1 MIYNK
6 FGVMRTNFLLGVLL
20 IGFMW
25 GCISEKEHNVPV
37 QQLQPVSTTVDT
49 AVSTPTLDEFGI
61 PTDSVE
67 VQDYIVKR
75 NESLYL
81 ILDKFNFSPQ
91 EIYSITQEA
100 NSIIDFNQ
108 IKPGQK
114 YRAYV
119 SADSVQEVSHILLQN
134 NPLEYVVMDWQQD
147 SLQIYKA
154 SRPLTSKTVAASGK
168 IENSLYQTISSK
180 GGSQLLANRMANI
193 YAWQINFFGL
203 RPGDSF
209 DVLYDKQFVDDAY
222 YGIGDIKAAAFTHRG
237 KTYQAYKFHHGDVEG
252 YFNEKG
258 ESVQKALLQAP
269 FKFSQ
274 RVSSNFSR
282 SRYHPILKK
291 RVPHTGVDYAAPP
304 GTPILAVGDGTVTE
318 ARYRGANGNIVK
330 ITHNS
335 TYRTAY
341 LHLRAFAR
349 GIKRGV
355 KVEQGQVIG
364 YVGSTG
370 RATGPHL
377 HYSLYKN
384 NRPVNS
390 RTVDLPSSEAVPDSL
405 MDVFAEVRDRLDRQL
420 KAKID
425 TTQGGGPVITQV
437 K

>member
-1 MIYNK
+1 
-6 FGVMRTNFLLGVLL
+6 MRTSFFWGVLL
-20 IGFMW
+20 IFFMW
-25 GCISEKEHNVPV
+25 GCISDTGDNAPE
-37 QQLQPVSTTVDT
+37 QQQESVSTTVDT
-49 AVSTPTLDEFGI
+49 AASTPTFDKFGI

-81 ILDKFNFSPQ
+81 ILDKFDFSPQ

-100 NSIIDFNQ
+100 GDIIDFNQ

-114 YRAYV
+114 YRAYI
-119 SADSVQEVSHILLQN
+119 SADSTKDVSHILLQN
-134 NPLEYVVMDWQQD
+134 NPLEYVVLDWQQD

-154 SRPLTSKTVAASGK
+154 ARPLTSKTVAAYGK
-168 IENSLYQTISSK
+168 IENSLYQTISSQ
-180 GGSQLLANRMANI
+180 GGSRLLANRMANI
-193 YAWQINFFGL
+193 FAWQINFFGL

-209 DVLYDKQFVDDAY
+209 KVLYEKHFIGDNY
-222 YGIGDIKAAAFTHRG
+222 YGIGDVKVAKFTHRG
-237 KTYQAYKFHHGDVEG
+237 EIYRAYKFEHEGVDG
-252 YFNEKG
+252 YFTEDG

-341 LHLRAFAR
+341 LHLRGFAR
-349 GIKRGV
+349 GIRPGV
-355 KVEQGQVIG
+355 KVEQGEVIG

-384 NRPVNS
+384 DRPVNS

-405 MDVFAEVRDRLDRQL
+405 MGVFAGVRDSLDRQL
-420 KAKID
+420 EANID
-425 TTQGGGPVITQV
+425 TTQESGPVITQV

>member
-1 MIYNK
+1 MEKSFIV
-6 FGVMRTNFLLGVLL
+6 GILLTFF
-20 IGFMW
+20 IW
-25 GCISEKEHNVPV
+25 GCTFDKEDNTPKERS
-37 QQLQPVSTTVDT
+37 QITADKADASASADTTIF
-49 AVSTPTLDEFGI
+49 TPTVDEFGI
-61 PTDSVE
+61 SVDSVE
-67 VQDYIVKR
+67 VQDHIVKR

-91 EIYSITQEA
+91 EIYSITQEVGHFV
-100 NSIIDFNQ
+100 DFNQ

-119 SADSVQEVSHILLQN
+119 SADSTKDVSHIVLRSN
-134 NPLEYVVMDWQQD
+134 SLEYVVLDWQQD

-154 SRPLTSKTVAASGK
+154 ARPLTSKTVATSGK
-168 IENSLYQTISSK
+168 IENSLYQTISSQ
-180 GGSQLLANRMANI
+180 GASQLLASRMANI
-193 YAWQINFFGL
+193 FAWQINFFGL

-209 DVLYDKQFVDDAY
+209 KVLYDEQFIGDKF
-222 YGIGDIKAAAFTHRG
+222 YGIGDVKAAQFTHRG
-237 KTYQAYKFHHGDVEG
+237 ETYQAYKFRQGPIDG
-252 YFNEKG
+252 FFNEKG
-258 ESVQKALLQAP
+258 ESVQKALLKAP

-282 SRYHPILKK
+282 SRYHPTLKK
-291 RVPHTGVDYAAPP
+291 RVPHTGVDYAAQP
-304 GTPILAVGDGTVTE
+304 GTPVLAVGDGTVTE

-341 LHLRAFAR
+341 LHLLRFAS
-349 GIKRGV
+349 GIKPGK
-355 KVEQGQVIG
+355 KVSQGEVIG

-405 MDVFAEVRDRLDRQL
+405 MDRFADIRDRLNRQL
-420 KAKID
+420 RTKID
-425 TTQGGGPVITQV
+425 TMQVDGSVFTQV

>member
-1 MIYNK
+1 
-6 FGVMRTNFLLGVLL
+6 MRTSFFWGVLL
-20 IGFMW
+20 IFFMW
-25 GCISEKEHNVPV
+25 GCISDTGDNAPE
-37 QQLQPVSTTVDT
+37 QQQESVSTTVDT
-49 AVSTPTLDEFGI
+49 AASTPTFDKFGI

-81 ILDKFNFSPQ
+81 ILDKFDFSPQ

-100 NSIIDFNQ
+100 GDIIDFNQ

-114 YRAYV
+114 YRAYI
-119 SADSVQEVSHILLQN
+119 SADSTKDVSHILLQN
-134 NPLEYVVMDWQQD
+134 NPLEYVVLDWQQD

-154 SRPLTSKTVAASGK
+154 ARPLTSKTVAAYGK
-168 IENSLYQTISSK
+168 IENSLYQTISSQ
-180 GGSQLLANRMANI
+180 GGSRLLANRMANI
-193 YAWQINFFGL
+193 FAWQINFFGL

-209 DVLYDKQFVDDAY
+209 KVLYEKHFIGDNY
-222 YGIGDIKAAAFTHRG
+222 YGIGDVKVAKFTHRG
-237 KTYQAYKFHHGDVEG
+237 EIYRAYKFEHEGVDG
-252 YFNEKG
+252 YFTEDG

-341 LHLRAFAR
+341 LHLRGFAR
-349 GIKRGV
+349 GIRPGV
-355 KVEQGQVIG
+355 KVEQGEVIG

-384 NRPVNS
+384 
-390 RTVDLPSSEAVPDSL
+390 D
-405 MDVFAEVRDRLDRQL
+405 
-420 KAKID
+420 
-425 TTQGGGPVITQV
+425 
-437 K
+437 